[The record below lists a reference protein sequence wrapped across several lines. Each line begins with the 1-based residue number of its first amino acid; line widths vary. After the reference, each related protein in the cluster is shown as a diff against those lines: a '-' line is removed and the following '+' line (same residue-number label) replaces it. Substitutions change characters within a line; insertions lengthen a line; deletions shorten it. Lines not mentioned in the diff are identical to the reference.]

1 MKSSAAKLIPQ
12 VWNKVLIPT
21 DLELLKLNE
30 HKMST
35 ISIFYQSGWIPRILS
50 RLCLDQAVQLGCLR
64 T

>member
-35 ISIFYQSGWIPRILS
+35 ISIF
-50 RLCLDQAVQLGCLR
+50 
-64 T
+64 